1 MLHRCSWYIIGNYMG
16 GICVGGMDVV
26 LVWVVYDRYI
36 CGWYMS
42 RRHIGGNRCGR
53 FMIGT
58 YVCDIFVCGRNVGYV
73 WVVYVSAAEMWVMC
87 EWCMIGSYMCG
98 ICVGT

>member
-1 MLHRCSWYIIGNYMG
+1 MCRRYGCGTGVG

-58 YVCDIFVCGRNVGYV
+58 YVGGIFVCGRNVGYV
-73 WVVYVSAAEMWVMC
+73 WVVYVSAAEMWVMY